1 MEIEDTLSAVA
12 NRQIIDL
19 QKRFESRLDFTGNGY
34 LRSKDADFLPD
45 FLHSS
50 SEPKK
55 DVQGLLDNIGL
66 HLLVSPQ
73 DFAKLSSY
81 HQSLV
86 ICRLCQVAKIVPQ
99 DLAMLLIYD
108 FFIRVLRVMDMPTS
122 IEKAAEAA
130 KQLDLELQELKA
142 TSTQKMNE
150 RRKLFENV
158 QISTDNPVYRIIQYI
173 IENKLLERKL
183 SQEKVQEHHDQLLGV
198 KAYPDRKVYKYY
210 RADTGKILYIQ
221 KKGDDGSEEE
231 LSQFDDAEFDLQ
243 IAEMGPQVQPGE
255 EKAKDAGD
263 QYKPDPEQ
271 LVRELHVCVPYGER

>member
-1 MEIEDTLSAVA
+1 MEIEDTLSAIA

-34 LRSKDADFLPD
+34 LRNKEADFLPD
-45 FLHSS
+45 FLRSS
-50 SEPKK
+50 PNPKK

-66 HLLVSPQ
+66 YLLVSPL
-73 DFAKLSSY
+73 DFSKLNSY

-86 ICRLCQVAKIVPQ
+86 ICRLCQVAKVVPQ

-108 FFIRVLRVMDMPTS
+108 FFIRVLKVMNMPTS

-142 TSTQKMNE
+142 TATQKMNE
-150 RRKLFENV
+150 RRKIFENI

-183 SQEKVQEHHDQLLGV
+183 SQDKVQEHHDQLLGV

-243 IAEMGPQVQPGE
+243 IAEMNQQVQQSE
-255 EKAKDAGD
+255 DAAKTVTE
-263 QYKPDPEQ
+263 QY
-271 LVRELHVCVPYGER
+271 